1 MTGAAPRS
9 SSSIAVVGNAA
20 RVPSKLL
27 RLGVGIDI
35 VTHQT
40 GAHDLAGPL
49 ADRGERPR
57 FRPLARGS
65 HP

>member
-9 SSSIAVVGNAA
+9 FSSIALVGNAA
-20 RVPSKLL
+20 RVRSELL

-40 GAHDLAGPL
+40 GALDLAGPL
-49 ADRGERPR
+49 TNRGER
-57 FRPLARGS
+57 
-65 HP
+65 

>member
-9 SSSIAVVGNAA
+9 LSSIAVVGNAA

-27 RLGVGIDI
+27 RLGVRIDI

-40 GAHDLAGPL
+40 GALDLAGPL
-49 ADRGERPR
+49 TNRGER
-57 FRPLARGS
+57 
-65 HP
+65 